1 MARVSCLSTYLLSTL
16 ESFSYG
22 NDVVFFVFFFAPV
35 FDFASGGQLQYG
47 VNPNLTHFFTK
58 ECTYER
64 KRRYQ

>member
-1 MARVSCLSTYLLSTL
+1 MARVSCLSTYD
-16 ESFSYG
+16 FGRFQYG
-22 NDVVFFVFFFAPV
+22 NDVAFFAPV